1 MINFPLQ
8 IVIGENT
15 ETSVVGH
22 AFGAA
27 AGLFVGSF
35 VLQNRK
41 VEDWEKIYQIVT
53 LSLYGLLLCLFIV
66 WHSVGANFDW
76 FPSEF
81 SNNTQNLYCQVII
94 EA

>member
-1 MINFPLQ
+1 M
-8 IVIGENT
+8 VEAHST
-15 ETSVVGH
+15 TSVAGH
-22 AFGAA
+22 AFGAL

-53 LSLYGLLLCLFIV
+53 LSLFGILVCTFIL
-66 WHSVGANFDW
+66 WHCVGGNFDW
-76 FPSEF
+76 FPTEF
-81 SNNTQNLYCQVII
+81 SDSAQDLKCNIVI

>member
-1 MINFPLQ
+1 MIHFPLQ

-81 SNNTQNLYCQVII
+81 SNNTQNRYCQVII